1 MQPEA
6 FTLEGETVALA
17 DLLDQPQT
25 CPPRTCV
32 TCWLLETLPAEGENG
47 SEALRAALARRDITH
62 QAIATELEKVGH
74 KVAAQTIGRHRAG
87 RCQDVTR

>member
-1 MQPEA
+1 M
-6 FTLEGETVALA
+6 ALA

-25 CPPRTCV
+25 RPARTCY
-32 TCWLLETLPAEGENG
+32 TCWLLETLPAEGND
-47 SEALRAALARRDITH
+47 SATALRAALARPDITH
-62 QAIATELEKVGH
+62 QAIATELERIGH